1 LKLREN
7 QIEPVAIGVEFF
19 RTKNMKPSIIVAPT
33 AFGKSIVIAAI
44 AKELNEKLLVLQPS
58 KELLEQNYNKFVTLG
73 GEASIY
79 SASMGSKELGDV
91 TYATIGSIIKIAG
104 KFRELGVTK
113 IIIDE
118 CDRYPRDKSG
128 QLRRFVDGMKATH
141 VLGLTATPLK
151 LQTNMGDT
159 GPYSKL
165 VMLTNKSKHGMFFKF
180 ILHVSQ
186 IQDIVELGY
195 WTPLEY
201 QSYDFDTGAL
211 VYNSSGAEY
220 TNDSIARS
228 YENQNIGNKI
238 VKKVAELQDRKS
250 ILVAVPTIEQA
261 TNLAKRIPSAAVVHG
276 GTPKDERRRI
286 IEEFR
291 KQQIRV
297 IVQVNVLTVGFDY
310 PELDCLITG
319 RPTASISWWYQF
331 VGRGTRIHDNKKD
344 CLVVDFVGSVE
355 KFGKVEALY
364 YKQDGDENWELYGEN
379 KKQITGIPMHEI
391 GIHLEGGINLSEKV
405 NEEGEIEKVYMTFGK
420 YSGKPVASVPP
431 YYRKWLLDNI
441 TWGPWNIKIKN
452 EIERLHNLK

>member
-1 LKLREN
+1 MKLREN
-7 QIEPVAIGVEFF
+7 QVEPVAIGVEFF
-19 RTKNMKPSIIVAPT
+19 KTPSMKPSIIVAPT

-44 AKELNEKLLVLQPS
+44 AKELGEKLLVLQPS
-58 KELLEQNYNKFVTLG
+58 KELLEQNYNKFITLG

-91 TYATIGSIIKIAG
+91 TYATIGSIINIAG
-104 KFRELGVTK
+104 KFKEMGVSK

-118 CDRYPRDKSG
+118 CDRYPRNKSG

-141 VLGLTATPLK
+141 ILGLTATPLK

-165 VMLTNKSKHGMFFKF
+165 VMLTNRSKHGMFFRN

-186 IQDIVELGY
+186 IQDIVKLGY
-195 WTPLEY
+195 WTPLVY

-220 TNDSIARS
+220 TSDSIARS
-228 YENQNIGNKI
+228 YENQNIGDKI
-238 VKKVAELQDRKS
+238 VKKVAELYDRKS

-261 TNLAKRIPSAAVVHG
+261 TNLAKRIPMAAVVHG
-276 GTPKDERRRI
+276 GTPKQERNRI
-286 IEEFR
+286 IDEFR

-331 VGRGTRIHDNKKD
+331 VGRGTRIHESKKD
-344 CLVVDFVGSVE
+344 CIVVDFVGSVE
-355 KFGKVEALY
+355 RFGKVEELY
-364 YKQDGDENWELYGEN
+364 YKDTGDEEWELFGEN

-391 GIHLEGGINLSEKV
+391 GIHLEGGINLAEKI

-420 YSGKPVASVPP
+420 YSGKPVSSIPP

-452 EIERLHNLK
+452 EIERLEKFK

>member
-1 LKLREN
+1 
-7 QIEPVAIGVEFF
+7 
-19 RTKNMKPSIIVAPT
+19 
-33 AFGKSIVIAAI
+33 
-44 AKELNEKLLVLQPS
+44 
-58 KELLEQNYNKFVTLG
+58 
-73 GEASIY
+73 
-79 SASMGSKELGDV
+79 
-91 TYATIGSIIKIAG
+91 
-104 KFRELGVTK
+104 
-113 IIIDE
+113 
-118 CDRYPRDKSG
+118 
-128 QLRRFVDGMKATH
+128 MKATH

-165 VMLTNKSKHGMFFKF
+165 VMLTNRSKHGMFFKF

-220 TNDSIARS
+220 TSDSIARS

-238 VKKVAELQDRKS
+238 IKKVAEMVDRKS

-261 TNLAKRIPSAAVVHG
+261 TNLAGRIPNAEVVHG
-276 GTPKDERRRI
+276 GTPKDERKRI

-291 KQQIRV
+291 NQKIRV

-364 YKQDGDENWELYGEN
+364 YKQDGNENWELYGEN

-420 YSGKPVASVPP
+420 YSGKSVASVPP

>member
-1 LKLREN
+1 LKLRQN
-7 QIEPVAIGVEFF
+7 QVEPVAIGVEFF
-19 RTKNMKPSIIVAPT
+19 KTPKMKPSIIVAPT

-44 AKELNEKLLVLQPS
+44 AKELGEKLLVLQPS
-58 KELLEQNYNKFVTLG
+58 KELLEQNYNKFITLG

-91 TYATIGSIIKIAG
+91 TYATIGSIINIAR
-104 KFRELGVTK
+104 KFKEMGVSK

-118 CDRYPRDKSG
+118 CDRYPRNKSG
-128 QLRRFVDGMKATH
+128 QLRRFVDGIKATH
-141 VLGLTATPLK
+141 ILGLTATPLK
-151 LQTNMGDT
+151 LQTNMGET

-165 VMLTNKSKHGMFFKF
+165 VMLTNRSKHGVFFKY

-186 IQDIVELGY
+186 IQDIVKLGY
-195 WTPLEY
+195 WTPLVY

-220 TNDSIARS
+220 TSDSIARS
-228 YENQNIGNKI
+228 YENQNIGDKI

-261 TNLAKRIPSAAVVHG
+261 TNLAKRIPQAAVVHG
-276 GTPKDERRRI
+276 GTLKGERDRI
-286 IEEFR
+286 IQEFR
-291 KQQIRV
+291 NQQIRV

-331 VGRGTRIHDNKKD
+331 VGRGTRIHELKKD
-344 CLVVDFVGSVE
+344 CIVVDFVGSVE
-355 KFGKVEALY
+355 RFGKVEELY
-364 YKQDGDENWELYGEN
+364 YKDTGNEEWELFGEGT
-379 KKQITGIPMHEI
+379 KQITGIPMHEI

-405 NEEGEIEKVYMTFGK
+405 NEEGELEKVYMTFGK
-420 YSGKPVASVPP
+420 YSGKPVASIPP

-452 EIERLHNLK
+452 EILRLEQFK